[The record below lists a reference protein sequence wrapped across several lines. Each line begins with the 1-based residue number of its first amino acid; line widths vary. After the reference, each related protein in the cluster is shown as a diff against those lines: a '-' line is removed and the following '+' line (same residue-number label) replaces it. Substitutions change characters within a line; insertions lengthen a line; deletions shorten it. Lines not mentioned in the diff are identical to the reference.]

1 MYYTGIVTSDSERA
15 ILCFDNLQSNVF
27 VNPDMNYDEIKRSV
41 DEELIHEQSLLEQQL
56 YEAQKEVDDL
66 KNQSYYKNRLDAAME
81 LNSRK
86 GKTDRN
92 ETSKNAFSRYT
103 KDKRKE
109 KMMAKRINIILVI
122 SMIMIM
128 FSFQSTSHVKAA
140 TQNTETTT
148 GDIYFAV
155 KYCENI
161 APRQDDVF
169 VLTYRTAEDKNGDA
183 TAQITVNAYELLKE
197 EQKITLP
204 YGGYIIVNIEYQG
217 SNAGITNYSA
227 KNQMNAT
234 SNSNDTLTIYIGLT
248 EVDKFDHS
256 WTESQIIK
264 HGGVNV
270 RELTADPSI
279 PISYEDKM
287 AEMIKEETKRQ
298 EESKNIQIGSNENTI
313 EATDEASSGD

>member
-1 MYYTGIVTSDSERA
+1 MKPVKMHLAVILKIKER
-15 ILCFDNLQSNVF
+15 
-27 VNPDMNYDEIKRSV
+27 
-41 DEELIHEQSLLEQQL
+41 
-56 YEAQKEVDDL
+56 
-66 KNQSYYKNRLDAAME
+66 
-81 LNSRK
+81 
-86 GKTDRN
+86 
-92 ETSKNAFSRYT
+92 
-103 KDKRKE
+103 E

-155 KYCENI
+155 KYSDNI
-161 APRQDDVF
+161 EPRQDDVF
-169 VLTYRTAEDKNGDA
+169 VLTYRAAEDKNGDA
-183 TAQITVNAYELLKE
+183 TAQITVSTYELLKE
-197 EQKITLP
+197 EQKITLL
-204 YGGYIIVNIEYQG
+204 YGGYAIVNIEYQG

-270 RELTADPSI
+270 RELSADPSN

-313 EATDEASSGD
+313 EATDEASSGDYYEDDTYADDYGVTEQEPVSEQPEMEIHNSKTDNAKKHEVQGNASVISVKTVVTVAIILIACIIIIFVKIGSSSKTRR

>member
-1 MYYTGIVTSDSERA
+1 
-15 ILCFDNLQSNVF
+15 
-27 VNPDMNYDEIKRSV
+27 
-41 DEELIHEQSLLEQQL
+41 
-56 YEAQKEVDDL
+56 
-66 KNQSYYKNRLDAAME
+66 
-81 LNSRK
+81 
-86 GKTDRN
+86 
-92 ETSKNAFSRYT
+92 
-103 KDKRKE
+103 
-109 KMMAKRINIILVI
+109 MAKRINIILVI

-155 KYCENI
+155 KYSDNI
-161 APRQDDVF
+161 EPRQDDVF

-270 RELTADPSI
+270 RELSADPSN

-313 EATDEASSGD
+313 EATDEASSGDYYEDDTYADDYGVTEQEPVSEQPEMEIYNSKTDNAKKNEVQGNASVISVKTVVIVAIILIACIIIIFVKIGSSSKTRR

>member
-1 MYYTGIVTSDSERA
+1 MV
-15 ILCFDNLQSNVF
+15 
-27 VNPDMNYDEIKRSV
+27 
-41 DEELIHEQSLLEQQL
+41 
-56 YEAQKEVDDL
+56 
-66 KNQSYYKNRLDAAME
+66 
-81 LNSRK
+81 
-86 GKTDRN
+86 
-92 ETSKNAFSRYT
+92 
-103 KDKRKE
+103 
-109 KMMAKRINIILVI
+109 KRINVILVI

-155 KYCENI
+155 KYSDNI
-161 APRQDDVF
+161 EPRQDDVF

-270 RELTADPSI
+270 RELSADPSN

-298 EESKNIQIGSNENTI
+298 EESKNIQIGSNENAI
-313 EATDEASSGD
+313 ETTDEASSGDYYEDDTYADDYGVTEQEPVSEQPEMEIYNSKTDNAKKHEAQGNASMISIKTVVIVAIILIACIIIIFVKIGSSSKTRR